1 MVSNF
6 AFHEKIIIK
15 TDTWVG
21 HLNTVFGQ
29 GGGGGLRKKDFEQTS
44 LQKFKRLEL
53 LVTGLD

>member
-21 HLNTVFGQ
+21 HLNTVFGR
-29 GGGGGLRKKDFEQTS
+29 GGGGAKEKGFCANQSSKVQT
-44 LQKFKRLEL
+44 LGIAGNWL
-53 LVTGLD
+53 

>member
-15 TDTWVG
+15 TDTWIG

-29 GGGGGLRKKDFEQTS
+29 GGLRKKDFERTS

-53 LVTGLD
+53 LVTGFD